1 MARELKKYKT
11 AAFTGGRGS
20 GKTLSMS
27 TEGALY
33 LVAGYNVWAN
43 YPLRFGLRDHSGKV
57 TYYRAKDIS
66 IQDIGNFNTDI
77 RNGIILLDELN
88 LWLSSRRSSALINQL
103 AGGWFQLMR
112 KRKLSVYI
120 TCQFFHTLDKLIK
133 EQTDLIIECFDLSF
147 KYPNLKP
154 GQSISQLIT
163 SYSGYGTGRPL
174 YKMDNMTEWKQN
186 TRARILHGYPFWNV
200 YDSWT
205 EYDILKALTKYEVK
219 RDVVVIGAED
229 NGGFRGVRAQEQIN
243 EMTQLIRE
251 LKGEDARYSSE
262 QMEGQLKE
270 WGIEMTIGPGGDAGR
285 LLKKAGWQY
294 KQERYWQGYI
304 LKKPEIEK
312 VET

>member
-1 MARELKKYKT
+1 MGRELKKHKVVT
-11 AAFTGGRGS
+11 LTGGRGS

-33 LVAGYNVWAN
+33 LLAGYDVWAN
-43 YPLRFGLRDHSGKV
+43 YPLRFGLRNGNGEVK
-57 TYYRAKDIS
+57 YYRAKDIT
-66 IQDIGNFNTDI
+66 ITDIGNFNSDI

-88 LWLSSRRSSALINQL
+88 LWLSSRRSSAMINQL

-154 GQSISQLIT
+154 GQSISQLVT

-174 YKMDNMTEWKQN
+174 YKMDDIHEWKRN
-186 TRARILHGYPFWNV
+186 TRTRILHGLPFWNV
-200 YDSWT
+200 YDSWS
-205 EYDILKALTKYEVK
+205 EYDILEALTKYEVNRK
-219 RDVVVIGAED
+219 TVVIGAED
-229 NGGFRGVRAQEQIN
+229 NGGYRGVRAQEQIN

-251 LKGEDARYSSE
+251 VKDENVRYSSDE
-262 QMEGQLKE
+262 MRAQLKE
-270 WGIEMTIGPGGDAGR
+270 WNVELDLAASGAGR
-285 LLKKAGWQY
+285 LLKSAGWQY
-294 KQERYWQGYI
+294 KQLRNWQGYV
-304 LKKPEIEK
+304 LKKSDAEL
-312 VET
+312 VEA